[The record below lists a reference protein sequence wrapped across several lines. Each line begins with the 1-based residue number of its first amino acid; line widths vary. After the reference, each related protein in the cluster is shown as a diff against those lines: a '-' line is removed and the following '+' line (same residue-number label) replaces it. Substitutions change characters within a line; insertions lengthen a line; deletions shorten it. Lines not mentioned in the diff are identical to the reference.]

1 MSDTG
6 TPTLDQLHVLTT
18 VVEAGSFSAAAR
30 RLHRAQS
37 VISYTIANLEAQLGV
52 ALFARDG
59 RRPVLTEAGV
69 ALIAD
74 ARRVGRMVDEMR
86 ARAAALRQGLEAE
99 LGLAVDVMFPTARL
113 VAALDAFARAY
124 PTVGLRLRIEGL
136 GGVARLVLDRSCQLG
151 VSGWMGEVPD
161 MLERRAIGEVRL
173 IPVAAPTHPVAGTQ
187 AHPATARGACADT
200 ARGTCADANRQRGV
214 ARARAACAD
223 RPDRDDRGAGFRC
236 AGAAHLAT
244 GRPGRQTCA
253 AAGGPRMGQ
262 HAGGDGA
269 GRPGRRPAGAAAGR
283 RRTGTPLPDQPDPPH
298 RFAARPGGRMAG
310 GTIGSRV
317 MQLAELTPRA
327 ADGMAARS
335 RGGMPAGLSDEAPNG
350 EDRTRLETC
359 LRCLQ
364 HAIL

>member
-74 ARRVGRMVDEMR
+74 ARRIGRMVDEMR

-187 AHPATARGACADT
+187 AHPAAPAPMPPAAPAPTPPAAPAPTPPAAPAPTPIDSAVLREHVQLVLTDRTAMTEGQDFGVLALRTWRLGDLGAKHALLL
-200 ARGTCADANRQRGV
+200 AGLGWGNMPAEMV
-214 ARARAACAD
+214 
-223 RPDRDDRGAGFRC
+223 RDDLAAGR
-236 AGAAHLAT
+236 LV
-244 GRPGRQTCA
+244 QLQVA
-253 AAGGPRMGQ
+253 AAPEHHYPISLIHRT
-262 HAGGDGA
+262 DSP
-269 GRPGRRPAGAAAGR
+269 PGPAGAWLAERLAAG
-283 RRTGTPLPDQPDPPH
+283 
-298 RFAARPGGRMAG
+298 
-310 GTIGSRV
+310 
-317 MQLAELTPRA
+317 
-327 ADGMAARS
+327 
-335 RGGMPAGLSDEAPNG
+335 
-350 EDRTRLETC
+350 
-359 LRCLQ
+359 
-364 HAIL
+364 